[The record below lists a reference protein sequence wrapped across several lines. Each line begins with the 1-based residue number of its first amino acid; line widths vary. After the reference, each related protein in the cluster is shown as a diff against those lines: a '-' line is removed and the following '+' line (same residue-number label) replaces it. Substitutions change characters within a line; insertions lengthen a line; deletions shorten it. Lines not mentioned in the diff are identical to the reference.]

1 MSSAYFLIPGARLA
15 APLARELLETA
26 TREERDA
33 LLTIGAKSENPVM
46 QAIAPRPFERA
57 PHYAWLW
64 RVLARKPR
72 LPASAPALWVQS
84 GGPSQDVQFWTLSA
98 LGLDAEGAVS
108 GEVEIDDERMFFE
121 ITMALARELD
131 RNRAEGL
138 RLQTSGHTWFVTRR
152 VDWDA
157 AAAPARALVGVR
169 PDSAQ
174 LCGPDALAVLD
185 LEARLDAL
193 LAGALSDVNEAL
205 RRAGRTPIG
214 AFWLHG
220 GGRDARFFPP
230 TTIRSVAADDP
241 VALGWANAAG
251 ILRDRLGSTR
261 SRRETLWPE
270 APEGDLIVLFEE
282 LYEPWLRGDL
292 AAWRKALL
300 ELASRLTLWRDAA
313 RARHAED
320 HVTVLFGTGTSATL
334 TPKKAGLLS
343 LLQRSKSVDPALW
356 LSDDAPH
363 EDSAPGEH
371 A

>member
-15 APLARELLETA
+15 APLAREFLGSA
-26 TREERDA
+26 TRDELDA
-33 LLTIGAKSENPVM
+33 LALIGAKSENPVM
-46 QAIAPRPFERA
+46 QAIAPHPFERA
-57 PHYAWLW
+57 PHYMWLW

-84 GGPSQDVQFWTLSA
+84 GGPGQDVQIWTLSA
-98 LGLDAEGAVS
+98 LAFNAEGTVS
-108 GEVEIDDERMFFE
+108 DEVEIDDERMFFE

-138 RLQTSGHTWFVTRR
+138 RLQTSGRTWFVTRR
-152 VDWDA
+152 ADWDA
-157 AAAPARALVGVR
+157 TAAPARALVGER
-169 PDSAQ
+169 PDAAHV
-174 LCGPDALAVLD
+174 CGPDAEAVLD
-185 LEARLDAL
+185 LQARLNAL
-193 LAGALSDVNEAL
+193 LSGALADVNETL

-251 ILRDRLGSTR
+251 ILRDRLGTTR
-261 SRRETLWPE
+261 SRRETLWPD
-270 APEGDLIVLFEE
+270 APEGDLIVLLEE
-282 LYEPWLRGDL
+282 LYDPWLRGDL
-292 AAWRKALL
+292 TAWRRVLP
-300 ELASRLTLWRDAA
+300 ELAERLALWREAA
-313 RARHAED
+313 RMRHAED
-320 HVTVLFGTGTSATL
+320 AVTVLFGSGTSATL

-343 LLQRSKSVDPALW
+343 LLQRSKSVDPTLW

-363 EDSAPGEH
+363 EDSAAGEH